1 MTSGVEQAL
10 DVRMGPGAAACP
22 LYATRAPLLLY
33 LLARLRQASSELLAP
48 LRLESQKL
56 ARLLQHNCDNWLFER
71 SLAQSGA
78 ESSRPVPLQHLF
90 QQFQAYV
97 RN

>member
-1 MTSGVEQAL
+1 MTSGIEQAL

-56 ARLLQHNCDNWLFER
+56 ARLLQHNWLFER

-90 QQFQAYV
+90 QQFQAFV